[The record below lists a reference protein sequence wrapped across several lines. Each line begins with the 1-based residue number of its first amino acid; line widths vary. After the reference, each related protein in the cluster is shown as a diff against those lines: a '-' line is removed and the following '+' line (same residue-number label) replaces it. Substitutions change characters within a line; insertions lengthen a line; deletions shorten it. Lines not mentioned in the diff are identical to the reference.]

1 MFDYEINKW
10 VEVDSL
16 IQGRFTHSAIV
27 TGDYQKII
35 VFGGFQECA
44 LKSSEIFNVIDNKW
58 NPFNNLVS

>member
-35 VFGGFQECA
+35 VFGGF
-44 LKSSEIFNVIDNKW
+44 
-58 NPFNNLVS
+58 